1 MSKTDLTIESYLNRG
16 NQLWIRAKNQYDFP
30 QSEFSPIIFIYWL
43 ENLLPMLKPS
53 SRRQYIA
60 SVREFL
66 LNMRNGCTDLVVN
79 DQLDNAIQLSQQMQ
93 SSDFTNPIKLPKRW
107 RGRTSSQKSKHL
119 NSDDLRKLVKQSEQL
134 RGKWIKPALLWLTA
148 NIIVGLRPV
157 EWRYAQLNISDE
169 AMVLTVSNAKNT
181 NGRSNGGIR
190 TLNLANISSNEMNL
204 IRSQLK
210 EAKLNSTD
218 DRSWNK
224 YYAGVRNA
232 IYRMT
237 REILPSRKTYP
248 SLYTSRHQFA
258 ADSKSSGLSKIEIA
272 CLMGH
277 ATDDTAGSHYGKR
290 KHGRGNCRVQAHK
303 SEMAT
308 VRVIPVKNPSLIKQN
323 IRL

>member
-1 MSKTDLTIESYLNRG
+1 MSKTDLTIESYLSRG
-16 NQLWIRAKNQYDFP
+16 NQLWIRAENQHTFL
-30 QSEFSPIIFIYWL
+30 QSEFSPVIFIDWL
-43 ENLLPMLKPS
+43 ENLLPTLKPS
-53 SRRQYIA
+53 SRRHYIA

-93 SSDFTNPIKLPKRW
+93 SSDFSNPIQPTKRW
-107 RGRTSSQKSKHL
+107 RGRTSSQKSKYL
-119 NSDDLRKLVKQSEQL
+119 NSDDLRKLVKQSEQF

-181 NGRSNGGIR
+181 NGRSNGSIR

-204 IRSQLK
+204 IRSQLN
-210 EAKLNSTD
+210 EAKLHATD
-218 DRSWNK
+218 DLSWNK
-224 YYAGVRNA
+224 YYAGVRSA
-232 IYRMT
+232 IYRIT
-237 REILPSRKTYP
+237 REILPSKRTYP

-258 ADSKSSGLSKIEIA
+258 ADAKSSGLSKVEIA

-277 ATDDTAGSHYGKR
+277 AADDTSGSHYGKR
-290 KHGRGNCRVQAHK
+290 KHGRGNCRIKASK
-303 SEMAT
+303 SEMET
-308 VRVIPVKNPSLIKQN
+308 VRVMAVKNPSPIKQN
-323 IRL
+323 TRL